1 MDLTLTSKGQTT
13 IPKEVREHLG
23 VKPGDKVKCVLLPDG
38 RVYLLPRKSAS
49 EVSGMLHRPD
59 QRPIS
64 VKQMNEGISQAAFEA
79 DRRTKPKRSK
89 PARRTTR

>member
-38 RVYLLPRKSAS
+38 RAYLLPRKSVM
-49 EVSGMLHRPD
+49 EVSGILHQPGRRPV
-59 QRPIS
+59 S
-64 VKQMNEGISQAAFEA
+64 VKQMNEAVAQAAFEA
-79 DRRTKPKRSK
+79 DQRTLPKRSK
-89 PARRTTR
+89 ARKPK